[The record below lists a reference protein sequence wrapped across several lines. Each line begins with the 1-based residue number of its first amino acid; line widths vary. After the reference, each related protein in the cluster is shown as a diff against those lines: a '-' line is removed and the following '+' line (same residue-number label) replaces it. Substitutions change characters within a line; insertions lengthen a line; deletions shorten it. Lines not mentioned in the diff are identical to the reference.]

1 VPGVAAAL
9 SSPSN
14 SNSPN
19 ATMQAAHDAEQAALK
34 SQPAAERTHS
44 IGDQVARFAR
54 AKEEKNTRYL
64 DIASVYDGSGL
75 KGKRCLVTGANRGL
89 GLEIAKRCVADGASV
104 VTVCRKASEE
114 LKKLGVTEITGVDVC
129 DDAACAGLPERIKA
143 AGLDSLD
150 YVINNAGY
158 FPGSAEGE
166 TLSAMDFAEQL
177 KQIDVCAVGV
187 LRVSTACVNAGLV
200 PAGGKIIIISSQAGS
215 ADWRFTQCPTGGNY
229 GHHMCR
235 AACNIGGVLL
245 SQELKSKD
253 VPVVMLHP
261 GFNRTDMT
269 SKYAHIWDVEGA
281 VLSSEGAMRVLYE
294 CQKADMGSTGKFI
307 NCEDGLLIPW

>member
-1 VPGVAAAL
+1 MGGSAGKNAL
-9 SSPSN
+9 HPASGS
-14 SNSPN
+14 
-19 ATMQAAHDAEQAALK
+19 MQDRHDAEQAMLK
-34 SQPAAERTHS
+34 AQPAADRTYS

-54 AKEEKNTRYL
+54 AKAEKNERYL
-64 DIASVYDGSGL
+64 NIGSVYDGSGL

-89 GLEIAKRCVADGASV
+89 GLELTRRLVADGAKV
-104 VTVCRKASEE
+104 VTVCRAASESE
-114 LKKLGVTEITGVDVC
+114 DLTALGVAQVTGVDVC
-129 DDAACAGLPERIKA
+129 DDAACGSIPSKVRA
-143 AGLDSLD
+143 AGFDGLD

-187 LRVSTACVNAGLV
+187 LRVSTACVNGGLV
-200 PAGGKIIIISSQAGS
+200 AAGGKVIIISSQAGS
-215 ADWRFTQCPTGGNY
+215 TDWRFTQCPDGGNY
-229 GHHMCR
+229 GHHMSR

-245 SQELKSKD
+245 SQELKAKEI
-253 VPVVMLHP
+253 PVVMLHP

-269 SKYAHIWDVEGA
+269 RKYAHIWDVEGA
-281 VLSSEGAMRVLYE
+281 VESSEGAMRVLHE
-294 CQKADMGSTGKFI
+294 CLKADLDSTGKFI